1 MNREIILHVVCTSCL
16 VFHHDCRHD
25 HHQCLITILAQCTI
39 SSSASYQND
48 NYRTKVLGHRT
59 GVGVGGDGDGGHHG
73 ERADGDED
81 QEDLEEDHLGAG

>member
-25 HHQCLITILAQCTI
+25 HHQCLITILAQCAI

-48 NYRTKVLGHRT
+48 NYHTKVLGNRT
-59 GVGVGGDGDGGHHG
+59 GVGGDGGGGHHG
-73 ERADGDED
+73 GRGDGDED
-81 QEDLEEDHLGAG
+81 QEQLEEYHLGPG